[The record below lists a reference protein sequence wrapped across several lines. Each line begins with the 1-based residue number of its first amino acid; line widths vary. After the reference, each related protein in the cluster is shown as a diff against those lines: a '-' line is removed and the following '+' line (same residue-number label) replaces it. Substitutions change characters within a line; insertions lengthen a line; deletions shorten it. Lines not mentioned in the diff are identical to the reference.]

1 MWVLGTELRSSGK
14 AVSILNYQAVFPA
27 PWIITDL
34 NKTMSQFVP
43 FLCGN
48 YQNHF
53 VIFVM
58 YEIETG
64 SIHIE
69 VTHMYMHDSLW

>member
-1 MWVLGTELRSSGK
+1 
-14 AVSILNYQAVFPA
+14 
-27 PWIITDL
+27 
-34 NKTMSQFVP
+34 MSQFVP
-43 FLCGN
+43 FLYVN

-64 SIHIE
+64 GIHIE
-69 VTHMYMHDSLW
+69 VTHMYMHGFPW